1 MNPKMQTL
9 KNNIAEMQTKVCKE
23 EKPVLE
29 AYADEQY
36 KKLLKEKDQYISLDD
51 SQDPAEMQVN
61 KKN

>member
-1 MNPKMQTL
+1 M
-9 KNNIAEMQTKVCKE
+9 AASKVCKE

-51 SQDPAEMQVN
+51 YCAQRGIE
-61 KKN
+61 